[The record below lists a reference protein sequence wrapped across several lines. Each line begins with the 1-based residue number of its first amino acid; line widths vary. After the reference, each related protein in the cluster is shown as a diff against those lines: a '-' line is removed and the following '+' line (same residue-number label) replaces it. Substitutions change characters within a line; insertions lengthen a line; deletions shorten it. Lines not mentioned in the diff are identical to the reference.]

1 MKTILLLGIF
11 IMLSRPT
18 VGEFLARDPTNLNQY
33 RDGVIVNGALVQ
45 RDYTCSD
52 FAADLVRN
60 AKAHGFEAESIVI
73 LFTHEIGHVI
83 VAFYTDDGTIYVE
96 PQTDTIYPL
105 VEVGQPLC
113 NIDWCVGNGEAVRKI
128 TTP

>member
-1 MKTILLLGIF
+1 MKTTILLLGILIVF
-11 IMLSRPT
+11 SSPIKP
-18 VGEFLARDPTNLNQY
+18 VEAFLARDTTNLNQY
-33 RDGVIVNGALVQ
+33 NKYNYDC
-45 RDYTCSD
+45 TD

-60 AKAHGFEAESIVI
+60 AESHGFRAESIVI
-73 LFTHEIGHVI
+73 LFTHELGHVI

-128 TTP
+128 IIGIP

>member
-1 MKTILLLGIF
+1 MKTTILILGIL
-11 IMLSRPT
+11 IMFSRPIT
-18 VGEFLARDPTNLNQY
+18 VGDFLAQDTTNLNQY
-33 RDGVIVNGALVQ
+33 NKYNYV
-45 RDYTCSD
+45 CSD

-60 AKAHGFEAESIVI
+60 AKEHSFEAESIVI
-73 LFTHEIGHVI
+73 FFTHEIGHVI

-113 NIDWCVGNGEAVRKI
+113 KLCRSPLRSRPTALISS
-128 TTP
+128 

>member
-1 MKTILLLGIF
+1 MKTTILILGIL
-11 IMLSRPT
+11 IMFSRPIT
-18 VGEFLARDPTNLNQY
+18 VGDFLAQDTTNLNQY
-33 RDGVIVNGALVQ
+33 NKYNYV
-45 RDYTCSD
+45 CSD

-60 AKAHGFEAESIVI
+60 AKEHSFEAESIVI
-73 LFTHEIGHVI
+73 LFTHELGHVI